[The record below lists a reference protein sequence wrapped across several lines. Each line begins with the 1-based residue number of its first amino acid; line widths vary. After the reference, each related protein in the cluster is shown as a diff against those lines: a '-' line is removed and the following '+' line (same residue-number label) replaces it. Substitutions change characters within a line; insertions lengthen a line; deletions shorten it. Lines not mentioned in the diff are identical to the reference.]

1 MVVPNDLV
9 AFLVDVDESDES
21 LLFVVERKRPRI
33 RPAGGMP
40 VETDGMDSL
49 DEIPEHE
56 PDPGNAVERPQHL
69 PGVREPL
76 LQRIGNGLGVFNEMI
91 APSFAGLPLRI
102 DRAPFSGATL
112 GRKNCHYDINTL
124 VTRKRSS

>member
-9 AFLVDVDESDES
+9 AFLVDGDEADES

-49 DEIPEHE
+49 DEILEHE
-56 PDPGNAVERPQHL
+56 PGPGNAVERRLYL
-69 PGVREPL
+69 PGVRETL
-76 LQRIGNGLGVFNEMI
+76 LQRIGNGLGVSNEMI
-91 APSFAGLPLRI
+91 APFFR
-102 DRAPFSGATL
+102 RVATP
-112 GRKNCHYDINTL
+112 D
-124 VTRKRSS
+124 